1 MMGATSKGRW
11 SYAASK
17 ALDEFLGLA
26 YYREKKLPVIVTRF
40 FNTIGPRQTGRY
52 GMVVPNF
59 VRQAMAGKPMTVFG
73 DGKQSRCF
81 CHVGDVV
88 QALLKLVATPKA
100 VGEVFNIGSTEEITI
115 EGLAKLVKQRV
126 KSDSEIRYIPYEQ
139 AYEEGFEDMFR
150 RVPSIEKI
158 SKCIGWRATTPL
170 DATIDSIA
178 QYFEERD
185 KQLTSGV
192 VSGTVVA

>member
-1 MMGATSKGRW
+1 M
-11 SYAASK
+11 
-17 ALDEFLGLA
+17 
-26 YYREKKLPVIVTRF
+26 
-40 FNTIGPRQTGRY
+40 
-52 GMVVPNF
+52 
-59 VRQAMAGKPMTVFG
+59 
-73 DGKQSRCF
+73 
-81 CHVGDVV
+81 
-88 QALLKLVATPKA
+88 
-100 VGEVFNIGSTEEITI
+100 
-115 EGLAKLVKQRV
+115 KQRV

-139 AYEEGFEDMFR
+139 AYEEGFEDMLR